1 MKMETSN
8 QTVAL
13 LNLLRIQ
20 LEEIDA
26 LVAYL
31 TSICDGAEID
41 PDVEEWFRHW
51 VEQLDDAG
59 RVQGSSP
66 ERDAVRRARLS
77 RFPCLPICE

>member
-8 QTVAL
+8 QSLAL

-31 TSICDGAEID
+31 TSICDGAEIE
-41 PDVEEWFRHW
+41 PDVEEWFRHSA
-51 VEQLDDAG
+51 ERLDSAG
-59 RVQGSSP
+59 GVQGSGP
-66 ERDAVRRARLS
+66 DRDAVRRGRLS

>member
-8 QTVAL
+8 QSLAL

-31 TSICDGAEID
+31 TSICDSAEIE
-41 PDVEEWFRHW
+41 PDVEEWFRHSAAR
-51 VEQLDDAG
+51 LDNA
-59 RVQGSSP
+59 GSSP
-66 ERDAVRRARLS
+66 DRDAVRRGRLS
-77 RFPCLPICE
+77 RFPCVPICE

>member
-1 MKMETSN
+1 MKMETSD
-8 QTVAL
+8 QSLAL

-31 TSICDGAEID
+31 TSICDGAEIE
-41 PDVEEWFRHW
+41 PDVGEWFRHSA
-51 VEQLDDAG
+51 ERLDKA
-59 RVQGSSP
+59 GSSP
-66 ERDAVRRARLS
+66 DRDAVRRGRLS

>member
-8 QTVAL
+8 QSLAL

-31 TSICDGAEID
+31 TSICDGAEIE
-41 PDVEEWFRHW
+41 PDVEEWFRHSA
-51 VEQLDDAG
+51 ERLDNAG
-59 RVQGSSP
+59 GSP
-66 ERDAVRRARLS
+66 DRDAVRRGRLS